1 MTFFLNVVS
10 REKKIFSDNVIK
22 IYITGSE
29 GQLCIYSGHSQLL
42 TCTKSGLL
50 YILDERKI
58 ENFFYLSEGILEV
71 QPKFVTVLS
80 DIVLLSSEKS
90 IESFLKN
97 VKKYKKIVRSNIFYK
112 NKI

>member
-10 REKKIFSDNVIK
+10 KEKKMFSKNVIK

-42 TCTKSGLL
+42 TCIKPGPL
-50 YILDERKI
+50 YILDEKKI
-58 ENFFYLSEGILEV
+58 EIFFYLSQGILEI

-80 DIVLLSSEKS
+80 DVAISASETSIKS
-90 IESFLKN
+90 LLKN
-97 VKKYKKIVRSNIFYK
+97 KKKYKKIISSNIFYK
-112 NKI
+112 NET